1 MSKKYLTLLFVSI
14 IACVFMLQ
22 PSLSIAKAPTYTI
35 KLGHHSVAL
44 DKYPTDPPVVNALIF
59 KRIVEAETNGDVI
72 VKIYPNFKLGDTRE
86 MTESTQMGAI
96 QATINYTSVFTIF
109 SKKIALLQIP
119 YIFPNAEVAM
129 RVLRGPFGDE
139 LAEAVRAETGL
150 RILNWCEGI
159 GFRQF
164 YSKKPIF
171 TPADMKG
178 MKFRVPE
185 NKGLLLMFRGMGAGV
200 VTIPWSELY
209 TALQTG
215 VAEGAETESSSGL
228 VIKLNEVIK
237 YLTIS
242 NHAYNIQPLLMNDA
256 FYKKLPKN
264 YQYIVQKAADQSDR
278 AANGYS
284 RVADYGAIQQY
295 LDAGVTVNFLTK
307 EQKDQFKALAQPPY
321 LKWVTGEVGK
331 EWVDKL
337 MKAIETETAAW
348 DKEIKAKMSK

>member
-1 MSKKYLTLLFVSI
+1 MSRKYVTLLFVSI
-14 IACVFMLQ
+14 VACIFMLQ
-22 PSLSIAKAPTYTI
+22 PGLSMAKAPSYTI
-35 KLGHHSVAL
+35 KLGHHSVDF
-44 DKYPTDPPVVNALIF
+44 DKFPTDPPVVNSLVF
-59 KRIVEAETNGDVI
+59 KTIVEAETNGDVA
-72 VKIYPNFKLGDTRE
+72 VKVYPNFKLGDTRE
-86 MTESTQMGAI
+86 MTESVQMGAI

-119 YIFPNAEVAM
+119 YIFPNPEIAM

-139 LAEAVRAETGL
+139 LAEAVRAETGI
-150 RILNWCEGI
+150 RVLNWCEGV

-209 TALQTG
+209 TAMQTG

-256 FYKKLPKN
+256 FYKKLPAN
-264 YQYIVQKAADQSDR
+264 YQYIVQKAADRSDR

-295 LDAGVTVNFLTK
+295 LDAGVKVNYLS
-307 EQKDQFKALAQPPY
+307 EAQKDQFKALAQPPY
-321 LKWVTGEVGK
+321 LKWVTEEVGK
-331 EWVDKL
+331 EWIDKF
-337 MKAIETETAAW
+337 MKAIEVEKAKW
-348 DKEIKAKMSK
+348 DKEIKAKVSK

>member
-1 MSKKYLTLLFVSI
+1 MSKKFGTLLFVAVV
-14 IACVFMLQ
+14 ACVFMLQ

-35 KLGHHSVAL
+35 KLGHHSVAF
-44 DKYPTDPPVVNALIF
+44 DKFPTDPPVVNSLIF
-59 KRIVEAETNGDVI
+59 KRIVEADTKGDVE
-72 VKIYPNFKLGDTRE
+72 VKVYPNFKLGDTRE

-109 SKKIALLQIP
+109 SKKIAMLQIP
-119 YIFPNAEVAM
+119 YIFPNPEIAM

-139 LAEAVRAETGL
+139 LAEAVRAETGI
-150 RILNWCEGI
+150 RVLNWCEGV
-159 GFRQF
+159 GFRQL

-209 TALQTG
+209 VAMQTG

-256 FYKKLPKN
+256 YYKKLPKN
-264 YQYIVQKAADQSDR
+264 YQFIVQKAADQSDR

-295 LDAGVTVNFLTK
+295 LDAGVKVNYLT
-307 EQKDQFKALAQPPY
+307 EDQKDQFKALAQPPY
-321 LKWVTGEVGK
+321 LKWITGEVGK
-331 EWVDKL
+331 EWIDKF
-337 MKAIETETAAW
+337 MKAIETEKAAW
-348 DKEIKAKMSK
+348 DKEINAKMEK